1 MSARMPFGTRA
12 TTSDTRKTGLPPGLP
27 QIGAGRRRTRVCAFS
42 VVAAGAEIE
51 VVTRLSPPPRLR
63 ANPIASVTL
72 RGPGDGFL
80 PDNDDRAPDARGEE
94 VSHAAIAAVL
104 ARADLSAG
112 ERLAALSLASFA
124 NSEQRAWPGNPAA
137 AARAG
142 LCRSRYL
149 QAREQL
155 VARGLLELED
165 RGRGRGQAT
174 TMVMLFAESGPWW
187 EAEINAQLLEAVLG
201 HSRARG
207 PARLLLAALA
217 ALSDDAGA
225 VDDLPTEDLCR
236 AAGLA
241 NSTYRRARTTLL
253 ASGEVELVD
262 DGGGRGRTNR
272 WHVLDPAEHGAEPAD
287 ASTRRRAPAPNA
299 RPLLSP
305 VRAEQ
310 RRAPNIGVS
319 EGAQRDTEKG
329 PILSGFSGRKGPVL
343 TGVSGGKGPV
353 LTGVSSR
360 KGPNLNGVSDEN
372 PAKTPPETPPPN
384 ARAGREPL
392 NPGIRNPPN
401 PPRRGGS
408 DRAGELFIEE
418 TYRTPRGRLRR
429 RQVAVDPR
437 EACAGLVSPGGNDDR
452 DWKRIRD
459 LLATKVGE
467 SMFEIW
473 LAAIE
478 LRAVD
483 ADGALIIVAPDAT
496 REWVRGRY
504 ERLIAGAAEELGRSA
519 VIADEAR
526 SVAIAA
532 ACLSP
537 NLRSRRPLQQAA
549 RPPLGDLGQEPDLAP
564 RRVVASEP
572 GAQRRPARPPPL
584 PGSRPRHSR
593 DRRSDDRG
601 WRK

>member
-1 MSARMPFGTRA
+1 M
-12 TTSDTRKTGLPPGLP
+12 
-27 QIGAGRRRTRVCAFS
+27 
-42 VVAAGAEIE
+42 
-51 VVTRLSPPPRLR
+51 
-63 ANPIASVTL
+63 
-72 RGPGDGFL
+72 
-80 PDNDDRAPDARGEE
+80 
-94 VSHAAIAAVL
+94 SHAAIAAVL
-104 ARADLSAG
+104 ARVDLSAG

-174 TMVMLFAESGPWW
+174 TLVMLFVQSGPWW
-187 EAEINAQLLEAVLG
+187 DAEINAQLLEAALG
-201 HSRARG
+201 HSHARG

-217 ALSDDAGA
+217 ALADDTGA

-241 NSTYRRARTTLL
+241 NSTYRRARMALF

-272 WHVLDPAEHGAEPAD
+272 WHVINPAEHGAEPV
-287 ASTRRRAPAPNA
+287 ASPRRRVPTPSA

-310 RRAPNIGVS
+310 RRAAAIGVS
-319 EGAQRDTEKG
+319 EGALRDTDKG
-329 PILSGFSGRKGPVL
+329 PILTR
-343 TGVSGGKGPV
+343 VSGGKGPT
-353 LTGVSSR
+353 LTGVSGR
-360 KGPNLNGVSDEN
+360 KGPTLTGVSGRKGPILTGVSDEN

-392 NPGIRNPPN
+392 NPGIRNPRS

-408 DRAGELFIEE
+408 DRAGELIIEE

-429 RQVAVDPR
+429 RKVAVDSR
-437 EACAGLVSPGGNDDR
+437 EVCAGLVSPGGNDDR
-452 DWKRIRD
+452 DWKRIRE

-483 ADGALIIVAPDAT
+483 ADGALVLVAPDAT
-496 REWVRGRY
+496 REWVQGRY
-504 ERLIAGAAEELGRSA
+504 QRLIAGAAEQLGRVA
-519 VIADEAR
+519 VIADAVR

-532 ACLSP
+532 ACPSP
-537 NLRSRRPLQQAA
+537 NPTADSSANPSAYTSYDTSACELSYTPTYNSAK
-549 RPPLGDLGQEPDLAP
+549 E
-564 RRVVASEP
+564 V
-572 GAQRRPARPPPL
+572 
-584 PGSRPRHSR
+584 GS
-593 DRRSDDRG
+593 
-601 WRK
+601 W